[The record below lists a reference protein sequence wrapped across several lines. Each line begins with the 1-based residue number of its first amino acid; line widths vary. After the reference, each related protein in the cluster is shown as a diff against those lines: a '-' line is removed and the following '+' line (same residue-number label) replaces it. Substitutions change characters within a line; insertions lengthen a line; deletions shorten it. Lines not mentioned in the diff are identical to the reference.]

1 MSPSSKSPTAYFCV
15 ACDIN
20 SDCNHFESIISY
32 PHPSYNAF
40 YLYSLREENIVTKL
54 GYIAFSPYGQIIYR
68 NNKTVA
74 MRMKQILRHIVLRKT
89 TAVDIQTYAA
99 MISHISSDKTLL
111 SFFSLSVYAGRT
123 PRVSISPTYSLQI
136 TLLLLSSRLQNLS
149 LISSSFNII
158 AY

>member
-111 SFFSLSVYAGRT
+111 SSFSLSVYAGLNPSCIHLT
-123 PRVSISPTYSLQI
+123 HLLVANNSITSLFASSKSL
-136 TLLLLSSRLQNLS
+136 TDLLL
-149 LISSSFNII
+149 I
-158 AY
+158 